1 MLSLPWIAR
10 TGGFAPRLALYYAAY
25 FIGLGVQLPFF
36 PVWLATKGLEPT
48 MIGLVLAAPM
58 LIRVIA
64 VPVMTREADRRDAL
78 RAAIIIGSTATCL
91 GYGLIGFA
99 DGAFAI
105 LAIFSLFALV
115 YTPTMPM
122 VDAYALRGV
131 ARYGGAYGSIRL
143 WGSASFIVGSFGAGL
158 LLHAMAPQHL
168 IWLIA
173 GGYGLTAVIAL
184 GLAPVSSGAARAESP
199 ARGSMLLRNPV
210 FLAAILA
217 ASLIQASHA
226 LLYAFATI
234 AWEAAGLSSTII
246 GALSALAVIAE
257 IVLFAVSRRL
267 PFRPTTLMM
276 LGAAGGLLRWLAM
289 ATDPPTA
296 LLWLLQCLHAL
307 SFAATHL
314 GTMAFL
320 NRAAP
325 PGLAAT
331 AQGYYAVIGG
341 VSVAVATASSGPLYS
356 AYGHLGY
363 LVMALIA
370 AAGGGLAMYAHR
382 RWNDAERIARA

>member
-1 MLSLPWIAR
+1 MSFLPWIAR

-36 PVWLATKGLEPT
+36 PVWLATKGLEPA

-58 LIRVIA
+58 AIRIVA
-64 VPVMTREADRRDAL
+64 VPVITREADRRDAL

-91 GYGLIGFA
+91 GYGLIGFLDSA
-99 DGAFAI
+99 LAI
-105 LAIFSLFALV
+105 LAVFSLFALV
-115 YTPTMPM
+115 YTPTMPL

-131 ARYGGAYGSIRL
+131 GRYGGGYGPIRL

-173 GGYGLTAVIAL
+173 GGYGLTALIAL
-184 GLAPVSSGAARAESP
+184 GLAPVSSGEPRAEGP
-199 ARGSMLLRNPV
+199 RGSALLRNPV

-226 LLYAFATI
+226 LLYGFATI
-234 AWEAAGLSSTII
+234 AWEAAGLSSITI
-246 GALSALAVIAE
+246 GALSALAVLAE
-257 IVLFAVSRRL
+257 IVLFGISRRL
-267 PFRPTTLMM
+267 TFSPTGLML
-276 LGAAGGLLRWLAM
+276 LGAGGGLARWLLM
-289 ATDPPTA
+289 AIDPAAA
-296 LLWLLQCLHAL
+296 LLPLLQCLHAL
-307 SFAATHL
+307 SFGATHL
-314 GTMAFL
+314 GAMAFL

-341 VSVAVATASSGPLYS
+341 ASIAVATASSGPLYS
-356 AYGHLGY
+356 GCGPLGY
-363 LVMALIA
+363 LVMALIVA
-370 AAGGGLAMYAHR
+370 VGGALALYAHR
-382 RWNDAERIARA
+382 RWTEAERRQ